1 MKNINIIKKNH
12 EFQSIIGNKKF
23 IKTKEFVIYFKNNNL
38 NRFRYGISV
47 GKKIGNA
54 ILRNKIKRQI
64 RSMIYELLNEQ
75 KNKNYDVVLMARSM
89 ILNKNYK
96 NNLEELRK
104 SLLLI
109 K

>member
-23 IKTKEFVIYFKNNNL
+23 IKTKGFIIYFKNNNL
-38 NRFRYGISV
+38 DRFRYGISV

-54 ILRNKIKRQI
+54 VLRNKIKRQI
-64 RSMIYELLNEQ
+64 RSMVYELLNEQ
-75 KNKNYDVVLMARSM
+75 KNKNYDVVLMARAM
-89 ILNKNYK
+89 ILNKNYE